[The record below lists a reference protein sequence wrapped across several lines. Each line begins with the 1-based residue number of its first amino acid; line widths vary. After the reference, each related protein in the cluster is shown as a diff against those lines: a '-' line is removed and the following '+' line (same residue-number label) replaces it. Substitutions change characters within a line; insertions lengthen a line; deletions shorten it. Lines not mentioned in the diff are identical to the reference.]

1 MRLWCNLL
9 WGRGRGPAFQEGTCV
24 FLRIVRWH
32 GPTAEERVA
41 RGPQQGVPKLGAMR
55 AIAFL

>member
-1 MRLWCNLL
+1 MTLWRKFIV
-9 WGRGRGPAFQEGTCV
+9 GERAGPSVPRTHLC

-41 RGPQQGVPKLGAMR
+41 RGPQQGVPKLGAMWT
-55 AIAFL
+55 IAFL